1 MTLPIQGHSFLF
13 RLWLSIACTFL
24 VVVFWPDGA
33 FSNVQASVTGAAAFG
48 VAALP
53 PPALTPAPA
62 AAAAAGSTAAAP
74 PAKVPRPTSPD
85 AARSS
90 TRAPAPQP
98 RPTLA
103 PRPAAADAISAAG
116 TPQVARA
123 DGRTENWAVEPS
135 HVDAE
140 TPKLGRV
147 VNESG
152 AMRAICPS
160 TEEVQCS
167 HADKQ
172 QRSIAI
178 VIVGLRERLLFNKT
192 LEHVIRRSVEEGFVV
207 HVYMALVDKGNGA
220 HWRPE
225 RKRGIEDPM
234 FSNLSHSAFQQRLSQ
249 WVRQAG
255 GCLMCV
261 LNYPGSEPVE
271 PLPTGGDMDGRLTQ
285 YLPRSSKIG
294 RNVLRTLGS
303 RETLWNVTLENE
315 KQLGRNY
322 TLAMWTR
329 PDSYWFGN
337 ITSPAD
343 LLSKNHSST
352 TVWTQD
358 CKSAAG
364 LNDKSAI
371 LGRQAAG
378 IMFKAYSRFYNTK
391 SITRYFRGRM
401 ANAERYLMAV
411 ATEGRLQVERLKFWS
426 LPNSDGMLLASGK
439 VCFIVL
445 YWCPASGIKRPNM
458 CPNDSKNK
466 RR

>member
-62 AAAAAGSTAAAP
+62 AAAAAGSTAVAP
-74 PAKVPRPTSPD
+74 PAK
-85 AARSS
+85 
-90 TRAPAPQP
+90 
-98 RPTLA
+98 
-103 PRPAAADAISAAG
+103 
-116 TPQVARA
+116 VARA

-140 TPKLGRV
+140 TPNLGRV

-160 TEEVQCS
+160 TEEVKCS
-167 HADKQ
+167 HTDKQ
-172 QRSIAI
+172 QRSIAV

>member
-24 VVVFWPDGA
+24 VVIVWPDGA
-33 FSNVQASVTGAAAFG
+33 FSNVQGLEAWVTLPTAFAA
-48 VAALP
+48 
-53 PPALTPAPA
+53 A

-140 TPKLGRV
+140 TPNLGRV

-172 QRSIAI
+172 QRSIAV

-234 FSNLSHSAFQQRLSQ
+234 FSDLSHSAFQQLLSQ

-261 LNYPGSEPVE
+261 LNYPGSEPVA

-401 ANAERYLMAV
+401 ANAERYLLAV
-411 ATEGRLQVERLKFWS
+411 APEGRLQVERLNFWS
-426 LPNSDGMLLASGK
+426 LPNMDGMLLASGK

-445 YWCPASGIKRPNM
+445 YWCPASGIKGPNM
-458 CPNDSKNK
+458 CPNDSKKK